1 MWNEETKGGVK
12 YIERYIDPLTGK
24 RKRASVTMEGKYSKR
39 QEKTARE
46 ALDRKIKQLTSVSPD
61 TYTLGQVAE
70 YYYKDQERTVTK
82 QTAIRN
88 QFAIKANLDMLGK
101 DVLIDRLTAGYVR
114 ERYGASGKENGTL
127 NEHLIRLKAF
137 IRWAYRNDYIK
148 DIAWLDKLTPYDNER
163 KKEELADKFLEP
175 EELRTLLEGM
185 QVKKWRDLT
194 EFMALSGMRVGEAIG
209 LLNKDVDF
217 ENRNIHVCGTY
228 SSIIRERENTTKTRR
243 DREVYMQ
250 QELYDLCRRLD
261 LQRKKRE
268 LVSGV
273 RSDYFFSGVSG
284 EPLEY
289 YAYNKYL
296 KENAAALLERDFKTT
311 THIMRHT
318 HVALMAENGVSLD
331 AISRRLGHANSKIT
345 REIYFHVTRRMKER
359 DNAEFE
365 HVKIL

>member
-1 MWNEETKGGVK
+1 MWMEETNGGVK

-24 RKRASVTMEGKYSKR
+24 RKRASITMEGKYTKR

-46 ALDRKIKQLTSVSPD
+46 ALDKKINQLTSARSSS
-61 TYTLGQVAE
+61 YTIGQVAE
-70 YYYKDQERTVTK
+70 LYHKDQERTVTK

-88 QFAIKANLDMLGK
+88 EFAMRSNLRMLGE
-101 DVLIDRLTAGYVR
+101 DVLIDKLNARYVR
-114 ERYGASGKENGTL
+114 ERYAASGKENGTL
-127 NEHLIRLKAF
+127 NEHMARLKAF
-137 IRWAYRNDYIK
+137 VRWAYRNDYVK
-148 DIAWLDKLTPYDNER
+148 DIAWLDKLMPYENEKR
-163 KKEELADKFLEP
+163 REELAGKFLEP
-175 EELRTLLEGM
+175 EELQTLLNGM
-185 QVKKWRDLT
+185 SVTKWREFT

-217 ENRNIHVCGTY
+217 ENRVIYVCGTY
-228 SSIIRERENTTKTRR
+228 SAVTRERGNNTKTRR

-250 QELYDLCRRLD
+250 QELYDLCRRID

-273 RSDYFFSGVSG
+273 RSEYFFSDVNG
-284 EPLEY
+284 EPFEY

-296 KENAAALLERDFKTT
+296 KENAETLLERDFKTT

-365 HVKIL
+365 NVKIL